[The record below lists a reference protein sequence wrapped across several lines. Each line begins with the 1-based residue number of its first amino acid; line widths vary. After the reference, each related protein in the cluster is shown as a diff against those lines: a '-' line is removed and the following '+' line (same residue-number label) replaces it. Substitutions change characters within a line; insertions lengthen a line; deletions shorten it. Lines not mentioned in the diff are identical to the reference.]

1 MLVARLTRSLPVLP
15 ALLVATLL
23 AGGCAA
29 PVPRDLNGTPATARL
44 APDAA
49 ATAPLTVEQKQ
60 QLDALN
66 QQILRDQEAAIRQQ
80 QAYEAAYR
88 AYAYPTT
95 SWNLFYGG
103 WGGGHWGGG
112 VSFSSPGYWGGYP
125 YWW

>member
-1 MLVARLTRSLPVLP
+1 MPAARIPCSLPVLP
-15 ALLVATLL
+15 ALLAAALL

-29 PVPRDLNGTPATARL
+29 PVPRDINGTPATARL

-49 ATAPLTVEQKQ
+49 SVAPLSVEQMQ

-66 QQILRDQEAAIRQQ
+66 QQILHDQEAAIGRQQ
-80 QAYEAAYR
+80 AAEAAYR

-112 VSFSSPGYWGGYP
+112 VGISSPGYWGGYP
-125 YWW
+125 YGW